1 MVFSMKKDYDMSGF
15 LLTRVLLIMLITVS
29 QVYAVARYWFNTGG
43 NNLWSNGANWG
54 DSFTV
59 APQAGDTAFILN
71 GQAPIGNTNAC
82 QFTSAMTASV
92 TGVQVQAMGYNG
104 TAGMDISGGTLTMND
119 FFVSSGTPGSGIVT
133 MSGGIVTS
141 TGYFVVGQSG
151 GNGTLTMTGGVI
163 NVCNFWVSN
172 LANSKGKVNLI
183 GGTIN
188 ISGTISIQGKNDAG
202 FASEPTGHGLIDIS
216 GGKIVFTKN
225 QDLVQLADGLCSAGL
240 ITAYGGRGTLIAS
253 RDPVSGYTIISAIL
267 KAGNT
272 LSGDVN
278 GDAAVDRK
286 DLYLIAQQ
294 WLSAPGIVSADI
306 APAGGDGIVNFLDL
320 AAMAKQ
326 FGYQPGTI
334 YDFVTNAS
342 SAVWSD
348 SKTEIVWGN
357 NSITLD
363 GAAYPTNGQLEDGV
377 NYTNMIFNHP
387 DYRSD
392 VADGNH
398 YIKGIYNNIII
409 PDIPGMM
416 KFTAV
421 VGMANGATNTDG
433 VTFSLSICRNG
444 KYYELAAV
452 DIENDGLLNTLS
464 ADITAYKGETLTFIL
479 KVNANA
485 NPNCDWAVWKEA
497 KIITYGNTIYDFVS
511 NPPQTWSNSKIPF
524 TWGSIDATNG
534 AAYYSTG
541 QLENSKTYIKRIFVH
556 PDNIIGAAEHY
567 VDGLYSVT
575 IPNTYGS
582 VKLIARVGLANDA
595 AGSDGMGFAVIANPS
610 PGVYE
615 TVCYTE
621 TTYDGRLEFLTADIS
636 KYKGQTLNFGL
647 RAVSLNTTT
656 SDNGVW
662 VEAQIIGYEPE
673 PVYDF
678 VANASKAGYK
688 TAAGTIEWGT
698 SSSNGSAMLTTGQLE
713 DGSICEYIYTHP
725 DEAAG
730 VTNHFVE
737 AVFENVIIPD
747 NLSKLKLQAIVGL
760 SDGAGSSDVAI
771 YKIFVER
778 YGHRIELCSNTNTY
792 DNTLASMTADLS
804 GYEGSNINIILQVV
818 PASDS
823 YAGCAA
829 WVKARISGQLPMQL
843 HADDWGASVNDGTDD
858 LAAFNKVTLKAKG
871 MLPSEIYLSDGTYNM
886 SNEWSLYALKNITI
900 KGQGI
905 GSEIMITNP
914 RSKGFSVS
922 LSSNIIIKEL
932 SLDYNPLPF
941 TQGTIKAKTSG
952 TFDVEFDS
960 GFPLPTDSHFV
971 DAAAH
976 WGAIM
981 ENSIARPKWGAPSV
995 VYVGTWT
1002 LVSGRT
1008 YRTTASSASISY
1020 MTINDRFTVIARD
1033 YGSVIQIAGSNNT
1046 KIDGVRVYSSP
1057 AAAVLTGDCNG
1068 VYAVGLQVRIKPG
1081 TTRIMSTN
1089 ADGFHCSNDRG
1100 HPIVDGCYFEGMMD
1114 DGVNVYGSALVVQAV
1129 LSSTQAVLTNT
1140 HLLKLNDHVQ
1150 IYNIQDGTMI
1160 ANEAIISGI
1169 SGTTITFDRAITGLA
1184 VGQHVY
1190 DVDNAGR
1197 YAQIVNNTF
1206 WRHRGRGVILKAQDS
1221 IISSNHMSEVS
1232 CNGIQVGD
1240 EMLVNEGPAPQNVT
1254 VSDNIID
1261 NVGYASHIGPASNG
1275 SAILIRAQKT
1285 GGGLANGRLVRSITV
1300 QGNQINNP
1308 PGASI
1313 YVGSASGVNLV
1324 DNTETTASDAY
1335 FWRYSGSIIVDNS
1348 EKILLYGA
1356 AGNYCND
1363 YHSPK
1368 QSTSA
1373 LEIKSNCAS
1382 GWTPDG
1388 IGWGNLY
1395 GNVTNVIDNR

>member
-1 MVFSMKKDYDMSGF
+1 MVFSMKKDYDISGF
-15 LLTRVLLIMLITVS
+15 LMTRVLLIMLIMVS
-29 QVYAVARYWFNTGG
+29 QVNAVARYWFNTGG

-59 APQAGDTAFILN
+59 APQAGDIAYILN

-92 TGVQVQAMGYNG
+92 TGVQVQGMGYSG
-104 TAGMDISGGTLTMND
+104 TAGMEISGGTLTMSD
-119 FFVSSGTPGSGIVT
+119 FFISSGVPGLGIVT

-163 NVCNFWVSN
+163 NAQNFWVSN

-183 GGTIN
+183 GGTVN
-188 ISGTISIQGKNDAG
+188 ISGAISIQGKNDAG

-240 ITAYGGRGTLIAS
+240 ITAYGGRGTLIAT
-253 RDPVSGYTIISAIL
+253 RDSVSGYTTISAIL

-272 LSGDVN
+272 LSGDIN
-278 GDAAVDRK
+278 GDDAVDFD

-294 WLSAPGIVSADI
+294 WLSAAGTPSADI
-306 APAGGDGIVNFLDL
+306 SPAGGDGIVNLLDL
-320 AAMAKQ
+320 AAMARQ

-342 SAVWSD
+342 SAVWSN
-348 SKTEIVWGN
+348 SQAAVTWGN
-357 NSITLD
+357 GVTSD
-363 GAAYPTNGQLEDGV
+363 GAAYPTDGQLEDGV

-387 DYRSD
+387 DYRGD

-398 YIKGIYNNIII
+398 YIKGIYNNITI
-409 PDIPGMM
+409 PDNPGMM
-416 KFTAV
+416 KFTAI

-452 DIENDGLLNTLS
+452 DIENDGLFNTLS

-497 KIITYGNTIYDFVS
+497 KIVKYGNTIYDFIS
-511 NPPQTWSNSKIPF
+511 NPPQTWSNSKVPIA
-524 TWGSIDATNG
+524 WGSINATNG
-534 AAYYSTG
+534 AAYYSAG
-541 QLENSKTYIKRIFVH
+541 QLENGKTYIKRIYVH
-556 PDNIIGAAEHY
+556 PDNITGAAEHY
-567 VDGLYSVT
+567 MDGLYSVA
-575 IPNTYGS
+575 IPNTYES
-582 VKLIARVGLANDA
+582 VKLIARVGLANGA
-595 AGSDGMGFAVIANPS
+595 TGSDGMGFAVIANPS

-621 TTYDGRLEFLTADIS
+621 TIYDGRLEFLTADIS
-636 KYKGQTLNFGL
+636 KYKGQTVNFGL
-647 RAVSLNTTT
+647 RAISLNTTT
-656 SDNGVW
+656 SDDGVW
-662 VEAQIIGYEPE
+662 VEAQIIGYEQE
-673 PVYDF
+673 QVYDF
-678 VANASKAGYK
+678 VANASKAAYK
-688 TAAGTIEWGT
+688 TSAGAISWGSN
-698 SSSNGSAMLTTGQLE
+698 SSSGAAMLTTGQLE
-713 DGSICEYIYTHP
+713 DGSSCEYLYTHP

-747 NLSKLKLQAIVGL
+747 NLSKLKLQAVVGL
-760 SDGAGSSDVAI
+760 NDGANSSDGAI
-771 YKIFVER
+771 FKLFVER

-792 DNTLASMTADLS
+792 DNSLASMTADIS
-804 GYEGSNINIILQVV
+804 GYEGSSITIVLQVV
-818 PASDS
+818 PAGDS

-829 WVKARISGQLPMQL
+829 WVKARITGELPMQL
-843 HADDWGASVNDGTDD
+843 HADDWGAAVNDGTDD
-858 LAAFNKVTLKAKG
+858 LAAFNKVTVKAKS
-871 MLPSEIYLSDGTYNM
+871 MFPAEIYLSEGTYNIN
-886 SNEWSLYALKNITI
+886 NEWSIYNHKNITI
-900 KGQGI
+900 KGQGV
-905 GSEIMITNP
+905 GTEIMITNP
-914 RSKGFSVS
+914 RSKGFSLP
-922 LSSNIIIKEL
+922 LSSNIIIKDL

-952 TFDVEFDS
+952 TFDVEFAS

-971 DAAAH
+971 DAAVH
-976 WGAIM
+976 WGEIM
-981 ENSIARPKWGAPSV
+981 DSTLPMPKWGAPSV
-995 VYVGTWT
+995 VEVGTWT

-1008 YRTTASSASISY
+1008 YRTTASSAAISY
-1020 MTINDRFTVIARD
+1020 MAVNDRFIVVARD
-1033 YGSVIQIAGSNNT
+1033 YGSIIQICGCNNI
-1046 KIDGVRVYSSP
+1046 KIDGVTIYSSP
-1057 AAAVLTGDCNG
+1057 AAAVLAGDNNDTRL
-1068 VYAVGLQVRIKPG
+1068 VGMQVKRKPG

-1089 ADGFHCSNDRG
+1089 ADGFNCGQDRG
-1100 HPIVDGCYFEGMMD
+1100 VVIVDGCYFEGMMD
-1114 DGVNVYGSALVVQAV
+1114 DGVNIYGSALTVQTV

-1150 IYNIQDGTMI
+1150 ICNTQNGTMI
-1160 ANEAIISGI
+1160 ADEAIISGI
-1169 SGTTITFDRAITGLA
+1169 SGTTITFDRSISGLA
-1184 VGQHVY
+1184 IGQHVY
-1190 DVDNAGR
+1190 DIDNAGR
-1197 YAQIVNNTF
+1197 YAEIVNSTF
-1206 WRHRGRGVILKAQDS
+1206 SRFRGRGIVLKSHDS
-1221 IISSNHMSEVS
+1221 IISENYFTEVS
-1232 CNGIQVGD
+1232 HNAIQIGTETPPD
-1240 EMLVNEGPAPQNVT
+1240 DDGPCPKNVM
-1254 VSDNIID
+1254 VSNNTID
-1261 NVGYASHIGPASNG
+1261 KAGYASHIGPASNG
-1275 SAILIRAQKT
+1275 SAIVILAQKI
-1285 GGGLANGRLVRSITV
+1285 GGLANGRLVRSITV

-1313 YVGSASGVNLV
+1313 YIGSVSGVNLV

-1348 EKILLYGA
+1348 EKILLYGSS
-1356 AGNYCND
+1356 GNYCND

-1368 QSTSA
+1368 QSTCA
-1373 LEIKSNCAS
+1373 LEIMSNCAS

-1395 GNVTNVIDNR
+1395 GNVTNVIDHR